1 MSTSRSLLSSF
12 FCLVLFLGLC
22 GISCI
27 ASAATSSAT
36 SVKLTVKGAG
46 ATPGRVISTPAGIDC
61 PGRCTANFPI
71 GAAVELMPAPE
82 PGTTFAGWSGPCTGT
97 GTCKLTLGAST
108 TATPTFENGTA
119 NITSINHIII
129 FAQENRSLD
138 NYFGAMRQYWKQ
150 NGIPDQSFDGL
161 PQFNPTS
168 GAPPLFK
175 PAPAIP
181 GCNPADPPPSDCVW
195 DPSNLVPSVHM
206 ISVCNENTSPSW
218 NEAHVDWNF
227 NDQVGRY
234 PAKNNGFVKT
244 AAHDARTNPGHP
256 FFDVNGKRA
265 MGYWNGTDLNYDYF
279 MATKFAT
286 SDRFFHPVMSRTEPN
301 REYLVA
307 ATSGGY
313 TLPNGSNA
321 KDTPQLKSKLIFA
334 ELQAAGISWKVYVDP
349 TNTGCAAPYKPS
361 CLIQHAYLEGFTYA
375 QTILAQFPQNIAPIS
390 QYFTDLKN
398 GTLPQVAEITPASD
412 AGLDEHGSDTDKVGT
427 NVQKGA
433 AYTRSLVTALM
444 GSSSWSSSVFFFFF
458 DESGGLYDHIPPQ
471 PAVSPDGIA
480 PVDILPNNVCYTI
493 KGPTCNFTY
502 TGYRIPLVVISPFAK
517 KNYVS
522 HTVMD
527 FTAILK
533 FIESR
538 YNLPPLT
545 KRDAAQVDTAGNPLM
560 TEFFNFNSPPWMS
573 PPSPPMQTVGVNP
586 CYLNKVP

>member
-1 MSTSRSLLSSF
+1 MSRSRSCLGSF
-12 FCLVLFLGLC
+12 CCLVLFLGVC

-27 ASAATSSAT
+27 AGAATS
-36 SVKLTVKGAG
+36 VQLTVKGAG

-71 GAAVELMPAPE
+71 GTAVVLTPAPE

-97 GTCKLTLGAST
+97 GTCKVTLGAST

-150 NGIPDQSFDGL
+150 HGIPDQSFDGL

-175 PAPAIP
+175 APPAIP

-195 DPSNLVPSVHM
+195 DPSNLVASFHM
-206 ISVCNENTSPSW
+206 TSVCNENTSPSW

-265 MGYWNGTDLNYDYF
+265 MGYWKGTDLNYDYF
-279 MATKFAT
+279 MATNFAT
-286 SDRFFHPVMSRTEPN
+286 SDRFFHPLMSRTEPN

-334 ELQAAGISWKVYVDP
+334 ELQAAGIRWKVYVDP

-390 QYFTDLKN
+390 QYFSDLAN

-412 AGLDEHGSDTDKVGT
+412 AGLDEHGSDTDKAGT

-433 AYTRSLVTALM
+433 NYTRSLVKALM
-444 GSSSWSSSVFFFFF
+444 GSSSWSSSVFFFTF
-458 DESGGLYDHIPPQ
+458 DESGGLYDHVSPQ

-522 HTVMD
+522 HTVAD

-533 FIESR
+533 FIETR

-545 KRDAAQVDTAGNPLM
+545 KRDAAQIDM
-560 TEFFNFNSPPWMS
+560 TEFFNFNNPPWMS
-573 PPSPPMQTVGVNP
+573 PPALPAQNLSNP
-586 CYLNKVP
+586 CYLDRVP